1 LMTRAWL
8 DGVRRRAWRKR
19 VWFTACT
26 RVERGIVD
34 LTIRCVDTVR
44 SARLALVLGR
54 VVVKLL
60 KACRSRFVMQ
70 VERAGAEVAARLS
83 RIGASWGMAHAAEW
97 KGEKAFR
104 CWAGVNAVNGIAG
117 WRGIS

>member
-1 LMTRAWL
+1 MMTRAWL

-26 RVERGIVD
+26 RLERGIVD

-54 VVVKLL
+54 VVVKIL
-60 KACRSRFVMQ
+60 KACRSRFVMR
-70 VERAGAEVAARLS
+70 VEWTGSDLAARLS
-83 RIGASWGMAHAAEW
+83 RIGASWGMAQAAGW
-97 KGEKAFR
+97 TGDRAFR
-104 CWAGVNAVNGIAG
+104 RWAGVNAVNSSAG
-117 WRGIS
+117 WRG